1 VPKAGLVDES
11 GTAQRMTTVPHG
23 LVRTLHC
30 TIPLPVNF
38 RGYCL
43 KDLVGETRSFLSLS
57 AA

>member
-1 VPKAGLVDES
+1 MPKGGLVDES

-38 RGYCL
+38 EVIVL
-43 KDLVGETRSFLSLS
+43 KTL
-57 AA
+57 